1 MKHKEM
7 LRGLVEAAETFIDRR
22 LWRRFTN
29 SDCFALRDSSQVEPM
44 LGVILDSCFPWSTL
58 YCL

>member
-44 LGVILDSCFPWSTL
+44 LGVILGAAREE
-58 YCL
+58 